1 MNAIHR
7 AILAFLREVNDPKL
21 APLVTLTDEQIIHRM
36 FSNQRGS
43 RGVRLTKFGLQVM
56 QGYFETYEV
65 KVPQDEVIK
74 PSHLMFLDEHATLP
88 YYCGDGRIV
97 VFDDE
102 LGVKLRLVNGRLSVL
117 ASIES
122 S

>member
-1 MNAIHR
+1 MNAIHQ
-7 AILAFLREVNDPKL
+7 AILEFLREVDDAKL
-21 APLVTLTDEQIIHRM
+21 APLVALTDEQIVHRM

-43 RGVRLTKFGLQVM
+43 RGVRLTKFGLQIM
-56 QGYFETYEV
+56 QSYFETFAV

-74 PSHLMFLDEHATLP
+74 PTHLMFLDEHATLP

-97 VFDDE
+97 VFDSE
-102 LGVKLRLVNGRLSVL
+102 LGVKLRLVDGRLSVL
-117 ASIES
+117 ATIES

>member
-1 MNAIHR
+1 MNATHR
-7 AILAFLREVNDPKL
+7 AILEFLREVHDAKL
-21 APLVTLTDEQIIHRM
+21 APLVALTDEQIVHRM

-43 RGVRLTKFGLQVM
+43 RGVRLTKFGLQIM
-56 QGYFETYEV
+56 QGYFETYAI
-65 KVPQDEVIK
+65 KVPGDEVIK
-74 PSHLMFLDEHATLP
+74 PTHLMFLDEHATLP

-97 VFDDE
+97 VFDAE
-102 LGVKLRLVNGRLSVL
+102 LGVKLRLVDGRLSVL